1 MASPTVYFTRHGQ
14 TDWNVAY
21 RLQGQQDI
29 PINETGRQQAANNG
43 RRLKELLD
51 DPSSYRFVASPLGR
65 TRETMNI
72 IRRELGL
79 PIHDYDTDDRLKE
92 ISFGLWETYTFEEL
106 EVDHADAVAAR
117 EEQKWSYAPPLGESY
132 ERLETRVESW
142 WRYVQEDT
150 VVVCHGGILRVLE
163 RMLNGTEHDDAVH
176 MEVPQDRIWK
186 WTAKDG
192 GVWL

>member
-92 ISFGLWETYTFEEL
+92 ISFGLWETYTFEER
-106 EVDHADAVAAR
+106 EVDNADAVAAR

-176 MEVPQDRIWK
+176 MEVPQDRICK